1 MQCIGVTSAEEKKE
15 VERELRV
22 LGGWGDRGGRGGC
35 GEMEM
40 QDTQQQP
47 GSPEGS
53 RQRAASTEVGGRR
66 EELPERQGGLGSNA
80 VRQR

>member
-1 MQCIGVTSAEEKKE
+1 
-15 VERELRV
+15 
-22 LGGWGDRGGRGGC
+22 
-35 GEMEM
+35 MEM

-53 RQRAASTEVGGRR
+53 RQTAAGTEVGGRR